1 MVRCVATIKAAKCS
15 MRSLQDSFYHIQSLH
30 LTFTVCV
37 RVCVCAR
44 TVPFQL
50 FTVAA
55 DDSSISCRSLS
66 FRGMWIH
73 NVELSPS
80 DTVLSEAIR
89 EVHSDGLVVCE
100 DWVGG
105 EEV

>member
-1 MVRCVATIKAAKCS
+1 MVFPFIIYSHYISLLLCLCMCVC
-15 MRSLQDSFYHIQSLH
+15 
-30 LTFTVCV
+30 
-37 RVCVCAR
+37 VCVCAR
-44 TVPFQL
+44 TVSLQL

-80 DTVLSEAIR
+80 DAVLSEVIR

-105 EEV
+105 RGYRFY